1 METQDPVRAVE
12 EKIRSVLADPSLRGA
27 RLAEAIHGLG
37 ARPHDEPFRLAL
49 RTVLPLDLSEDQARA
64 TLDAIEAHRAGLEAN
79 LGRDP
84 GFSVAALDYL
94 QDQEGT
100 LRDPLFNQAP
110 PEGPA
115 AARRAAIPNEASI
128 EEIVGLEL
136 KRAER
141 FARPAALVLLAPDGA
156 PQEGE
161 RAMLAAAAALR
172 DGARDTDQ
180 VARLASAGF
189 AVILPCTAREAAL
202 LAARRLRGAL
212 LRPTGVTW
220 SAGVAAAPG
229 DGRTA
234 TALERCARVAL
245 EAARVR
251 GGDRAEAHHAER
263 REHPRRAAS
272 GLAGRLRREG
282 TETAAAI
289 EDLSLGG
296 ALIRTAERL
305 EPGSECTLVLRETTA
320 RPREISAPLRVV
332 RAAESPRTAGGA
344 GWVAAVV
351 FLSDAAGRVRLAGLL
366 ADLPERPRDSSWA
379 GGAA

>member
-49 RTVLPLDLSEDQARA
+49 RTVLPLDPSEDQARA
-64 TLDAIEAHRAGLEAN
+64 TLDAIEAHRAGLEAT

-94 QDQEGT
+94 QDQEGA

-220 SAGVAAAPG
+220 SAGVA
-229 DGRTA
+229 
-234 TALERCARVAL
+234 L

-251 GGDRAEAHHAER
+251 GGDRAEAHQAER